1 MGYVPTERNIADA
14 IGSYTFGRE
23 AFSFGDVTFQMVA
36 RGARSYRV
44 VGSGA

>member
-1 MGYVPTERNIADA
+1 MGWVPTERNIADA

-23 AFSFGDVTFQMVA
+23 ASSFGDVTLQTVA
-36 RGARSYRV
+36 REARSYTV